1 MADIVIKVTYIRHKE
16 TFMDSQWNNWHF
28 ASFSNPTPDVLTWQI
43 SPFFVMLSLVLAM
56 IPLCAI
62 MPIREQIRKLNQQRQ
77 AIYLGGQIVVSCVLG
92 CSIWAIHLLL
102 MLGVQISTP
111 PVNLTMIFSLFLSCA
126 NYFLFLRMSSKAEA
140 TKKEKYSWALLNT
153 ATICT
158 IQATLIIP
166 LTHQNH
172 FSLSAFSLFISLI
185 LITLTGIMML
195 SIGDHDKDEKI
206 IIIDIKSAL
215 LCLFTAIC
223 LVISYRLNLGGV
235 NVFTN
240 PIFISEQQKSE
251 KIIFALMISMTLLFI
266 IFFLFFSIFAY
277 TKILEQANDLEEN
290 KNLMDKLNDDHTSL
304 EKLAHYDTLTGL
316 YNRRAFMEAF
326 TARLNESRQAANK
339 LAIMFIDLDNFKTI
353 NDTLG
358 HSAGDEL
365 LRIISRRLRS
375 VLRGHDLIGRIG
387 GDEFCLVAPISST
400 AEAKMIGT
408 RILQKMQQPIT
419 ISGHVANTTISIG
432 ISLFPYD
439 GDGQDQLIKNADTAL
454 YQSKGSGRNTLN
466 FYSDYLQSKS
476 HRELAMQKDLHSAI
490 SQSQLFLDY
499 QPVVRLSDKKIIALE
514 ALVRWQHP
522 EKGILTPEH
531 FINIAEFNGF
541 VELVDM
547 WVIRRICHDIKI
559 LLNNNTPLKI
569 SMNCSA
575 LNLNNDKF
583 IPDAMHI
590 LEEEGVDKKWFCF
603 ELAESVLYEHRH
615 KAPVFLSKLNHSG
628 IKLIIDDFGSSGSSL
643 LWLKTLP
650 IIELKLDRCLLLD
663 STNPHDAEIVA
674 ALIAMSHKLGWQVTA
689 KGVELKEQIALLTQE
704 QCDYAQGYAFGKPIH
719 FEDIIK
725 CL

>member
-1 MADIVIKVTYIRHKE
+1 
-16 TFMDSQWNNWHF
+16 MDSQWNNWHF
-28 ASFSNPTPDVLTWQI
+28 ASFSSPEPDVLTWQI
-43 SPFFVMLSLVLAM
+43 SPFFVILSLILAV

-62 MPIREQIRKLNQQRQ
+62 MPIREQLRKLTEQSQTLSLAWQ
-77 AIYLGGQIVVSCVLG
+77 IAVACILGG
-92 CSIWAIHLLL
+92 SIWSVHLLL
-102 MLGVQISTP
+102 MLGVKLPTP
-111 PVNLTMIFSLFLSCA
+111 PLNLSMFCTLLVAIA
-126 NYFLFLRMSSKAEA
+126 NYFLFFHFTAKQDA
-140 TKKEKYSWALLNT
+140 TEKEKYSWISLNT
-153 ATICT
+153 LTLCS
-158 IQATLIIP
+158 IQATLIVP
-166 LTHQNH
+166 LTSQSHY
-172 FSLSAFSLFISLI
+172 SITAFSLVFSLI
-185 LITLTGIMML
+185 LLILTSTMMFN
-195 SIGDHDKDEKI
+195 IGKHQNTDDI
-206 IIIDIKSAL
+206 VIIDTRSAL
-215 LCLFTAIC
+215 LCIFIAIFM
-223 LVISYRLNLGGV
+223 VISYRLSLGSINL
-235 NVFTN
+235 FII
-240 PIFISEQQKSE
+240 PITLNEHEISGKT
-251 KIIFALMISMTLLFI
+251 IFALITSTILLI
-266 IFFLFFSIFAY
+266 IILFLFFAIFAY
-277 TKILEQANDLEEN
+277 NKILEQATNLEQN
-290 KNLMDKLNDDHTSL
+290 QNLMDKLNNEHQSL
-304 EKLAHYDTLTGL
+304 EQLAHYDTLTGL
-316 YNRRAFMEAF
+316 FNRRAFMDAF
-326 TARLNESRQAANK
+326 SARLNESRQAANK

-400 AEAKMIGT
+400 AEAKMIAT
-408 RILQKMQQPIT
+408 RILQKIQQPIT

-476 HRELAMQKDLHSAI
+476 HRELSIQKDLQSAI
-490 SQSQLFLDY
+490 SKSQLFLDY
-499 QPVVRLSDKKIIALE
+499 QPVVRLSDQKTVALE

-547 WVIRRICHDIKI
+547 WVIRRICHDIKR
-559 LLNNNTPLKI
+559 LTANNTPLKI

-575 LNLNNDKF
+575 LNINNDKF
-583 IPDAMHI
+583 IPDALQI
-590 LEEEGVDKKWFCF
+590 LEEEGIDKKWFCF

-615 KAPVFLSKLNHSG
+615 KAPVFLSKLNQSG

-663 STNPHDAEIVA
+663 SRNPHDAEIVA

-689 KGVELKEQIALLTQE
+689 KGVELKEQIALLTKE
-704 QCDYAQGYAFGKPIH
+704 QCDYAQGYAFGKPIR
-719 FEDIIK
+719 FEDI
-725 CL
+725 LHNL